1 LPTIRVWC
9 GADADRQGQKP
20 SLRQHSRHA
29 GGAVATDAWWVGEN
43 GPTGFHLS
51 DAAID
56 WIEEVANGE
65 TPERSAGS

>member
-1 LPTIRVWC
+1 L
-9 GADADRQGQKP
+9 
-20 SLRQHSRHA
+20 
-29 GGAVATDAWWVGEN
+29 ATDAWWVGEN

-56 WIEEVANGE
+56 WIEEVANRE